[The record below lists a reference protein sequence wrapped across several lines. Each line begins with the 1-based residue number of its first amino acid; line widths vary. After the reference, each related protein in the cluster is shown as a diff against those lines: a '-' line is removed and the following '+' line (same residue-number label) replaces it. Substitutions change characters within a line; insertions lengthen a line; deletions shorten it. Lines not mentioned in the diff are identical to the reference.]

1 MLKEGDDYFWYLTD
15 GGDNVYVYDDET
27 SYEDFVFPAI
37 VSGELKR
44 RLLLIMEMKYPSKTF
59 WHSAEC
65 ERHTVDAFNQ
75 YGSCVMELPMKERK
89 ELDGV
94 DITEVINKAYYDWNP
109 FLVRIVDKGY
119 GFQTYCV
126 RKSQEWDGQRFVRF
140 SRGENDGIKMEIN
153 STNAFL

>member
-1 MLKEGDDYFWYLTD
+1 
-15 GGDNVYVYDDET
+15 
-27 SYEDFVFPAI
+27 
-37 VSGELKR
+37 
-44 RLLLIMEMKYPSKTF
+44 
-59 WHSAEC
+59 
-65 ERHTVDAFNQ
+65 
-75 YGSCVMELPMKERK
+75 MELPMKERK

-109 FLVRIVDKGY
+109 FQVRIVDKGY

-140 SRGENDGIKMEIN
+140 SQGENDGIKMEIN

>member
-1 MLKEGDDYFWYLTD
+1 
-15 GGDNVYVYDDET
+15 
-27 SYEDFVFPAI
+27 
-37 VSGELKR
+37 
-44 RLLLIMEMKYPSKTF
+44 MEMKYPSKTF

-109 FLVRIVDKGY
+109 FQVRIVDKGY